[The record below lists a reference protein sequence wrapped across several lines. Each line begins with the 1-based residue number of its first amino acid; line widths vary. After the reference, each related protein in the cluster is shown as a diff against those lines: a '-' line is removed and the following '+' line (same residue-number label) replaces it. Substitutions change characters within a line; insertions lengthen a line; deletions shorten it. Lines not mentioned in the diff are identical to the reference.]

1 MQENQRVARIILTN
15 NKDKSTNGLRPVN
28 LQTDLGQLADLI
40 ETAFS
45 STMDSG
51 GRSAIREMRQLS
63 RLGIGLGLI
72 SSMNDLA
79 QGMSLGYVWVE
90 DGQIVGNVS
99 VYPADY
105 PRELGKAWII
115 ANVAVYPAYRGR
127 GIAKRLMAASLN
139 MIRQRSGGI
148 AVLQVD
154 EGNDIARAM
163 YHKLGFVDERVFT
176 QWYRGRYL
184 PPQRREL
191 SPDYPFRVV
200 GRKLGDSGRELA
212 LAQSVRPQDRG
223 GLDWIR
229 PTHIETFRLSPW
241 RRLVNWLNLRTL
253 QRLVVR
259 DEATDS
265 LRAWLQVETSVGVTS
280 HQLLLMVRPDDDPA
294 LADALVRTAVRRFG
308 GDGLTMHHPV
318 DDLAVTDVL
327 RQHQF
332 TTRRTVVHMRYK
344 V

>member
-1 MQENQRVARIILTN
+1 VARIILTK
-15 NKDKSTNGLRPVN
+15 NKAQAADGMRPVN

-40 ETAFS
+40 ETAFA

-90 DGQIVGNVS
+90 DGQVVGNVS

-105 PRELGKAWII
+105 PASMGKAWII
-115 ANVAVYPAYRGR
+115 ANVAVYPQYRGR
-127 GIAKRLMAASLN
+127 GIATRLMEASLN
-139 MIRQRSGGI
+139 MIRQRGGGR

-154 EGNDIARAM
+154 EDNMVAREM
-163 YHKLGFVDERVFT
+163 YRKLGFTDERVFT

-184 PPQRREL
+184 PSGRQDRT
-191 SPDYPFRVV
+191 PDAPFRVV
-200 GRKLGDSGRELA
+200 GRKLGDSRRELA
-212 LAQSVRPQDRG
+212 LAQAARPGALG
-223 GLDWIR
+223 GLDWLR
-229 PTHIETFRLSPW
+229 PTHIDTFRLSPW
-241 RRLVNWLNLRTL
+241 RRLVNWLNLRAQ

-259 DEATDS
+259 DDASDS
-265 LRAWLQVETSVGVTS
+265 LRAWLQIETSVGLTS
-280 HQLLLMVRPDDDPA
+280 HQLLLMTRPDDDTDA
-294 LADALVRTAVRRFG
+294 LADALLRLAVRRFG
-308 GDGLTMHHPV
+308 ADGLTIHHPA

-327 RQHQF
+327 RRHQF
-332 TTRRTVVHMRYK
+332 SIRRAVLHMHYER
-344 V
+344 